1 MCANKRARRS
11 STSVRN
17 IAMLF
22 VPGTLMTAIRRHN
35 CSLFVSFRFSSVGRK
50 LVASCANSNVCSSRL
65 LCNSS
70 RMPFLRSVVCERWI
84 SRSSLDNRRISSCSI
99 LANLSIQYA
108 STWTK
113 GALDRAAAS
122 WTVTGVNFVK
132 NRSSAASLFS
142 PSPPRTTPEA
152 VIFKRFLGMTFRN
165 SSAGSFSNLAPAF
178 PPPPPPLARL
188 LPSGSFGGITR
199 FLRFT
204 LFAKA
209 NALSSSLFFANASP
223 LGISANSELCTN

>member
-1 MCANKRARRS
+1 MVGLVFIIRLRSAFLFLTSTAHMCANKRARRS

-122 WTVTGVNFVK
+122 WTITGAV
-132 NRSSAASLFS
+132 SYTHLSLPTIYS
-142 PSPPRTTPEA
+142 
-152 VIFKRFLGMTFRN
+152 V
-165 SSAGSFSNLAPAF
+165 
-178 PPPPPPLARL
+178 
-188 LPSGSFGGITR
+188 
-199 FLRFT
+199 
-204 LFAKA
+204 
-209 NALSSSLFFANASP
+209 
-223 LGISANSELCTN
+223 